1 MGYKTSIV
9 IFLQITFE
17 FLTPAPPLQGFE
29 KKFFK
34 IYFLKVTRNIKS
46 DMLITNIAI
55 TKFKNVILKNR
66 IIFSISEF
74 WGPNQVFGVQ
84 TRFLTLLSHRL
95 VSRRSRKA
103 SFRCDLLSSIRIWV
117 DKNDLKWSAVYNSE
131 IRVGSAWS
139 PFFPVIVIH

>member
-1 MGYKTSIV
+1 M
-9 IFLQITFE
+9 
-17 FLTPAPPLQGFE
+17 
-29 KKFFK
+29 
-34 IYFLKVTRNIKS
+34 TRNIKS

-103 SFRCDLLSSIRIWV
+103 SFRCDLLSSIRIWTNK
-117 DKNDLKWSAVYNSE
+117 DHRKCSAIYNSE
-131 IRVGSAWS
+131 IRLGSAWS
-139 PFFPVIVIH
+139 PFFLVIVIHWTPLNSSETVTDRCSFSCSIQICHWIDK